1 MENSRAYGKLG
12 GVYRS
17 RSRKMRVMLTC
28 SQEVSPSEMFS
39 GRKPVLNGLVNIGTA
54 GFGDEQGSLMWMGPA
69 NVNLPRLGEA
79 PATGTLPSI
88 AHTLSVPGHRPWG
101 QHQPHPPHLA
111 QLRTGPLS
119 TLQAQSPALSVMS
132 GLPRTQGTAPPQ
144 PCVIKTTRNC
154 SERQILGKPA
164 FYAPWS
170 TPVIQSSL

>member
-1 MENSRAYGKLG
+1 MENSRAYGRLS

-17 RSRKMRVMLTC
+17 RTREVRVMLTC

-39 GRKPVLNGLVNIGTA
+39 GRKPGLDGLVNIGTA
-54 GFGDEQGSLMWMGPA
+54 GFRDGQGVLMWTGPA
-69 NVNLPRLGEA
+69 NVSLPRLGEA
-79 PATGTLPSI
+79 PTTGTLPSI

-101 QHQPHPPHLA
+101 QHQPPRPHLA

-119 TLQAQSPALSVMS
+119 TLQVPSPALSVMS
-132 GLPRTQGTAPPQ
+132 GLPRTQGPAPPR

-164 FYAPWS
+164 FHAPRG
-170 TPVIQSSL
+170 TPAIQTW